1 MFETKILQE
10 GKFKLT
16 SDYEPKGDQPQAIK
30 SLVEGLNNNLKH
42 QVLLGVTG
50 SGKTFTMA
58 NVIAQVNR
66 PALVIAHNKTLAAQ
80 LYREFKELFPESA
93 VEYFV
98 SYYDYYQPE
107 AYIPSTDTYIEKDSS
122 INEEIDKMRHS
133 ATVSLLTRRDAIVVA
148 SVSCIYGIGAP
159 ETYLGMHMFLE
170 TNMEYPRNQLLKKIV
185 EIQYERNDLDFY
197 RGTFRVRGDIVDIY
211 PANEEKNAIRVEYFG
226 DTIDSIYEIDA
237 LKGTKIKKLFK
248 VIIFPG
254 SHYVTPQNDLER
266 AIKNIKIELEE
277 RLKELKSQNKLLEAQ
292 RLEQRTNYD
301 LEMLQETGYCTG
313 IENYS
318 RHLTGRAPGEPPPV
332 LIDYY
337 PEDFLLF
344 IDECHQTIPQIRG
357 MFNGDR
363 SRKETLVEYGFR
375 LPSALDNRPLKFE
388 EFCDYV
394 NQVIYVSAT
403 PAEYEL
409 KQSNGVV
416 VQQII
421 RPTGLIDPEIEVKP
435 ATNQVDDLLDQIKR
449 RVEKSERVM
458 VTTLTKRMAEN
469 LTDYYSDLGIKVNYL
484 HSDINTIERVRIIRD
499 LRKGIFDVLIGV
511 NLLREGLDIPEVSL
525 VAILDADKE
534 GFLRA
539 EKSLIQTCGRAAR
552 NINGKVILYADK
564 ITESMQKTINET
576 NRRRLIQLKY
586 NKKNKITPK
595 SIVKSI
601 TNILD
606 SVYERDYVSIP
617 TISEEKE
624 EYLSKKDIKEQIR
637 KLKDEMLEAAK
648 NLEFEKAAE
657 LRDRMFELEQLE
669 LEFK

>member
-1 MFETKILQE
+1 MRNTKILQE
-10 GKFKLT
+10 GKFNLV
-16 SDYEPKGDQPQAIK
+16 SDYKPKGDQPEAIK
-30 SLVEGLNNNLKH
+30 SLVAGLNNNLKH

-80 LYREFKELFPESA
+80 LYREFKDLFPESA

-133 ATVSLLTRRDAIVVA
+133 ATVSILTRRDVIVVA

-159 ETYLGMHMFLE
+159 ETYLGMHIFLE
-170 TNMEYPRNQLLKKIV
+170 TNMEYPRNQLLKRLV

-237 LKGTKIKKLFK
+237 LKGTQIKKLFK

-254 SHYVTPQNDLER
+254 SHYVTPQNDLEK
-266 AIKNIKIELEE
+266 AITNIRIELEE
-277 RLKELKSQNKLLEAQ
+277 KLKELKSQNKLLEAQ

-332 LIDYY
+332 LIDYF

-344 IDECHQTIPQIRG
+344 IDESHQTIPQVRG

-363 SRKETLVEYGFR
+363 SRKETLVEFGFR
-375 LPSALDNRPLKFE
+375 LPSALDNRPLRFE
-388 EFCDYV
+388 EFCNYI

-403 PAEYEL
+403 PADYEL
-409 KQSNGVV
+409 KQSQGIV
-416 VQQII
+416 VQQVI

-435 ATNQVDDLLDQIKR
+435 ATNQIDDLLDEIKKR
-449 RVEKSERVM
+449 IENSERVM
-458 VTTLTKRMAEN
+458 ITTLTKRMAEN
-469 LTDYYSDLGIKVNYL
+469 LTDYYNDLGIKVRYL
-484 HSDINTIERVRIIRD
+484 HSDIDTLERVRIIRD
-499 LRKGIFDVLIGV
+499 LRKGLFDVLVGV

-534 GFLRA
+534 GFLRS

-552 NINGKVILYADK
+552 NINGKVILYADR

-576 NRRRLIQLKY
+576 NRRRTIQLEY
-586 NKKNKITPK
+586 NEKNNITPK

-606 SVYERDYVSIP
+606 SVYEKDYVEIP
-617 TISEEKE
+617 TVSEDKE
-624 EYLSKKDIKEQIR
+624 EYLSLSNIQERIQ
-637 KLKDEMLEAAK
+637 KLKAEMIEAAK

-657 LRDRMFELEQLE
+657 LRDRVFELEELE